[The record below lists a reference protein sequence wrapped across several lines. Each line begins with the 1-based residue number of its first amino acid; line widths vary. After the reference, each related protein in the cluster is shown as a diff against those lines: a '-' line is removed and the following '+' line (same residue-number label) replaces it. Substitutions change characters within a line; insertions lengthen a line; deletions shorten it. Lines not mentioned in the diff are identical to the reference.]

1 MGLTCLLLPPTLVQ
15 MDLTGEA
22 GGARDVSMGFIPGV
36 DPAGDKMGLA
46 S

>member
-1 MGLTCLLLPPTLVQ
+1 MHMYYIPLLVQ
-15 MDLTGEA
+15 TDLTGEA
-22 GGARDVSMGFIPGV
+22 GARDVSMGFTPGV